1 MWITSKVDYCTGFI
15 SFQCKTIPNFHPI
28 LYHLCVSVNDLFSQ
42 ISSLDHGLHWF
53 PAISLA
59 FNVVFFVCLF
69 LQFMPLVLQVA
80 QAYYFPC
87 QVIQITEITF
97 LFSSCA
103 VNVINQIL
111 AKSKFWILYHEIC
124 ISCSVAYSQKPSNL
138 KRKII
143 PHDLCN

>member
-1 MWITSKVDYCTGFI
+1 MNYCTGSI
-15 SFQCKTIPNFHPI
+15 SFHSKTIPNFHPAF
-28 LYHLCVSVNDLFSQ
+28 YHLHVSVNDLFSQ
-42 ISSLDHGLHWF
+42 ISSLGNALHRF
-53 PAISLA
+53 LAIPF
-59 FNVVFFVCLF
+59 FNVFVCLF
-69 LQFMPLVLQVA
+69 LQFMPLVFSEWHRH
-80 QAYYFPC
+80 YFPC
-87 QVIQITEITF
+87 HVIQITQITF